1 MLGNY
6 SKLYGSLTG
15 GIIGFVIS
23 RLGLPAEFA
32 TPEVQGAL
40 TILLSAAATA
50 LFPANQKT

>member
-1 MLGNY
+1 MGNY

-23 RLGLPAEFA
+23 RLGLPAALA

-40 TILLSAAATA
+40 TIILSALATWA
-50 LFPANQKT
+50 FPANKTS